1 MRCNPSLTNNE
12 SPSSWLKPVVFLIF
26 AATVLSLAGC
36 GGPAQQLPI
45 QPGSSGQKAKSFG
58 LGPAVRPL
66 SFGPGDKSSP
76 VWSPSGDNV
85 AFVID
90 GYVAEKSLGSR
101 ELRRRTTK
109 NFGAEQVAWLPSSD
123 TLAVLGNGLS
133 GNSAPRPPSSAE
145 KAGSVYFTRS
155 GTEPLSIKKA
165 SGGDVLAMNQGPGGE
180 GLVVALKE
188 GSSHSTVALIDQ
200 QGRLKTSYEARVDG
214 EITGLALSP
223 GGKNA
228 VLAAQSRRR
237 CRLYTFS
244 FADGTFRRIAE
255 LKPDMEVLGAPQWTS
270 RGIYYVAGKPAKTSS
285 GKTPLYHLYR
295 TPNSGSSGSNLALAP
310 NVGEDF
316 TTSSIQTSPDGGRLA
331 VIGRRSSGSSAN
343 LYLLNLSNGSLEAL
357 TTNENME
364 IRAGPGDLAWS
375 SDGKRIAIVARG
387 TLQGPEIYS
396 APASALLK
404 AFYNLYEVSADA
416 QGGGTK

>member
-1 MRCNPSLTNNE
+1 MVLLVFAAAILSLT
-12 SPSSWLKPVVFLIF
+12 
-26 AATVLSLAGC
+26 GC
-36 GGPAQQLPI
+36 GHPAQQLPI
-45 QPGSSGQKAKSFG
+45 QPSSSGQKAKGFG

-76 VWSPSGDNV
+76 VWSPSGDSV
-85 AFVID
+85 AFVVD
-90 GYVAEKSLGSR
+90 GYVAEKSLDSR

-109 NFGAEQVAWLPSSD
+109 NFGAEQVAWLPSGD
-123 TLAVLGNGLS
+123 TLAILGNGLS
-133 GNSAPRPPSSAE
+133 GNSAPQPPSRAE
-145 KAGSVYFTRS
+145 RAGSVYFTGS

-165 SGGDVLAMNQGPGGE
+165 SGGDVLAMDRGTRGE

-200 QGRLKTSYEARVDG
+200 QGRLKTSYKARVEG

-228 VLAAQSRRR
+228 VLAAQSGRR

-244 FADGTFRRIAE
+244 FADGTFRRIVE

-270 RGIYYVAGKPAKTSS
+270 RGIYYVAGKPAKTGS

-295 TPNSGSSGSNLALAP
+295 TSSGSKPTLAP

-316 TTSSIQTSPDGGRLA
+316 TASSIQASPDGGRLA
-331 VIGRRSSGSSAN
+331 VIGRRSSGSSTN

-364 IRAGPGDLAWS
+364 IQAGPGDLAWS
-375 SDGKRIAIVARG
+375 SGGKRIAIVARG

-404 AFYNLYEVSADA
+404 AFYNLYEVPVSPES
-416 QGGGTK
+416 GGNK